1 MAEHITYY
9 AIVDDYSTRGEPV
22 GVIRRTSH
30 DKGQRDEAFG
40 RDLRWG
46 RTPMLYFYE
55 QGNQDNQ
62 LYPISEEEATTI
74 ADRIRRESE
83 TASPAG

>member
-9 AIVDDYSTRGEPV
+9 AIVDDHSSRGEPA

-30 DKGQRDEAFG
+30 VKGQRDEVFG
-40 RDLRWG
+40 RDLHWG
-46 RTPMLYFYE
+46 RTPMLYSYE
-55 QGNQDNQ
+55 QGNRDKH
-62 LYPISEEEATTI
+62 LYLISEEEATTI

-83 TASPAG
+83 TP